1 MTDYV
6 DREREAAVIG
16 EVRQA
21 AAVHDIQTLPPE
33 IGKWRAAVLIAM
45 LPYDDPEVVLT
56 VRSHHVEH
64 HKGEISFPGG
74 ALDSADEHPMAAAL
88 REANEEVGLRA
99 EHVEVLGEQS
109 HYRTMSNFHVT
120 PFVGL
125 IDRAPYPFRPLEVE
139 VGEVITP
146 SLSHLLDP
154 ANITF
159 ERRERDGEVFHMRE
173 YWFEGHRIF
182 GATATILGRFLD
194 DLSRLRGIPLPE
206 PSLESS
212 Q

>member
-1 MTDYV
+1 MPDYV
-6 DREREAAVIG
+6 DREHEGAALG

-21 AAVHDIQTLPPE
+21 AVVHDIRTLPAD

-56 VRSHHVEH
+56 VRSHQVEH

-88 REANEEVGLRA
+88 READEEVGLRA

-120 PFVGL
+120 PYVGL
-125 IDRAPYPFRPLEVE
+125 IDRAPYPFRPLEIE

-154 ANITF
+154 ANVTF

-182 GATATILGRFLD
+182 GATATMLGRFLD
-194 DLSRLRGIPLPE
+194 DLSRLRGIPIPE
-206 PSLESS
+206 AG
-212 Q
+212 